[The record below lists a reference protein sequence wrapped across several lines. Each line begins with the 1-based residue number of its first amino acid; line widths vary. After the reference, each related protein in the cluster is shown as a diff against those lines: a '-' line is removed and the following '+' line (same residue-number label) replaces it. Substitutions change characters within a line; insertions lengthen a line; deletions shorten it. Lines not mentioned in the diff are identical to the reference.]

1 VTGRSSASAAETDV
15 AVWFEA
21 ANSKTCDV
29 AQQIFVVRL
38 YFVTFASAFA
48 KSDRWTRATWSRYV
62 RLRGQRHRHKIRR
75 RREVA

>member
-38 YFVTFASAFA
+38 YFVTLQAPSRNPIDGPARLGLVT
-48 KSDRWTRATWSRYV
+48 SDCADNVIATRSGADV
-62 RLRGQRHRHKIRR
+62 R
-75 RREVA
+75 